1 VVLHGGSDLGQF
13 VWGMLRGGEGEGE
26 GEGGGEEERERERER
41 NAAPRVALHD
51 ANSLS
56 SNCR

>member
-1 VVLHGGSDLGQF
+1 
-13 VWGMLRGGEGEGE
+13 MLRGGEGEGE